1 MRLGIVI
8 FQPGGRLRQRQRKM
22 RRYRY
27 IWILLVLLI
36 GTGCRTVVPIGNT
49 STNNTYTYHEQK
61 SGVVSFEPDSATMR
75 LLFECD
81 SAGNVLLRALEQE
94 QGKRLSLEAQLKQTA
109 AGTIVEID
117 CKQDS
122 LQKVI
127 DRLREIIRE
136 SSNESTTETI
146 EVKVIPKFHK
156 ACAWIVCI
164 EIFALILWIVVKF
177 VR

>member
-1 MRLGIVI
+1 MPSRPDGL
-8 FQPGGRLRQRQRKM
+8 LRQRPRKM
-22 RRYRY
+22 RKYNF
-27 IWILLVLLI
+27 ILILWVFLI
-36 GTGCRTVVPIGNT
+36 GTGCRTVVPVGNT
-49 STNNTYTYHEQK
+49 SMNNAYSYHEQK

-75 LLFECD
+75 MLIECD
-81 SAGNVLLRALEQE
+81 SSGNVLLWALEQE
-94 QGKRLSLEAQLKQTA
+94 QGKRLSLEAQLKQTGV
-109 AGTIVEID
+109 GTMVEID

-127 DRLREIIRE
+127 DRLREILRE
-136 SSNESTTETI
+136 SSNEATTETI

-177 VR
+177 IR

>member
-1 MRLGIVI
+1 MLYRPDGL
-8 FQPGGRLRQRQRKM
+8 LRQRRHKM
-22 RRYRY
+22 RKYNF
-27 IWILLVLLI
+27 ILILFVLLI
-36 GTGCRTVVPIGNT
+36 GCRTVVPIGNT
-49 STNNTYTYHEQK
+49 SMNNAYAYHEQK

-75 LLFECD
+75 MLIECD

-127 DRLREIIRE
+127 DCLREVIRE

-156 ACAWIVCI
+156 ACAWIVCV

-177 VR
+177 IR

>member
-1 MRLGIVI
+1 
-8 FQPGGRLRQRQRKM
+8 M
-22 RRYRY
+22 RRCRY
-27 IWILLVLLI
+27 IWIVLVLLI
-36 GTGCRTVVPIGNT
+36 VTGCRTVVPIGNT
-49 STNNTYTYHEQK
+49 STNNAYAYHEEK
-61 SGVVSFEPDSATMR
+61 SGVVSFDPDSATMR
-75 LLFECD
+75 MLIECD

-136 SSNESTTETI
+136 SSNEVTTETI

-156 ACAWIVCI
+156 ACAWIVII

-177 VR
+177 IR